1 MHSTVLDSSHQK
13 ELARF
18 VATQAG
24 SPIEQTWAWG
34 ELQTSLKGRPEFRA
48 FAVVDEEGDET
59 KGAFL
64 ASLLVVRQEM
74 GLGKTW
80 LWAPRGPVLQAGL
93 AGEEADEA
101 WRLLLE
107 ACRNWARLHGDVFL
121 RVEPGVLPDGFALGG
136 APSSDEYLPSH
147 TLTLDLS
154 LSEKALLEQMAQKG
168 RYNIKVAEKAGVV
181 VCEGEDRDLD
191 TFYAILGQTGARD
204 GFGVHPLSFYQ
215 DFLSILGE
223 AARLYVAE
231 FEGRIVG
238 GMIVTLFGDTATY
251 YFGASSN
258 EDRKVMAPYLLQWHA
273 MCEAKKMGFKSYD
286 FLGVAPDGTEGEKHV
301 LAGVTQFKTRFGGT
315 RVNTGGARVFVYRR
329 PWWMLRNVVK
339 SLRRALRS
347 KRSSL

>member
-13 ELARF
+13 ELDRF

-24 SPIEQTWAWG
+24 SPIEQTWSWG
-34 ELQTSLKGRPEFRA
+34 ELQTRLKGRPEFRA
-48 FAVVDEEGDET
+48 FAVVNEEGGEA

-80 LWAPRGPVLQAGL
+80 LWAPRGPVLKAGL
-93 AGEEADEA
+93 SGEESAEA

-121 RVEPGVLPDGFALGG
+121 RVEPGALPDDFTLGG
-136 APSSDEYLPSH
+136 APSRDEYLPSH
-147 TLTLDLS
+147 TLTLDLG

-168 RYNIKVAEKAGVV
+168 RYNIKIAEKAGVAV
-181 VCEGEDRDLD
+181 RRGEEADLA

-215 DFLSILGE
+215 DFLRILGD
-223 AARLYVAE
+223 AARLYVAD
-231 FEGRIVG
+231 FDGRIVG

-273 MCEAKKMGFKSYD
+273 MCEAKKEGFKTYD
-286 FLGVAPDGTEGEKHV
+286 FLGIAPDGGAGEGHA

-315 RVNTGGARVFVYRR
+315 RVNTCGAHVFVYRWF
-329 PWWMLRNVVK
+329 WWTMRQLVK
-339 SLRRALRS
+339 TLRRALMP
-347 KRSSL
+347 KRSTS